1 MSTLVADVSLS
12 EKLGQVRDL
21 ASIEDQTGRLLG
33 YFTPAWIAPD
43 ELQTYSRAAAY
54 FTRERMA
61 EAKANAGAGCSLAEF
76 WSQLEQRKAA
86 RCNSP

>member
-1 MSTLVADVSLS
+1 MSTLVADASLY
-12 EKLGQVRDL
+12 EKLGQVQDV

-33 YFTPAWIAPD
+33 YFAPARIASD

-54 FTRERMA
+54 FTRERLA
-61 EAKANAGAGCSLAEF
+61 QAKANAGAGCTLAEF

-86 RCNSP
+86 RCDSP